1 MWGDLWQYP
10 FVSQTWGTVW
20 QAVAAVGTVGTLT
33 YTLRLFNREKWRH
46 RTAEARQ
53 VLIWNES
60 PGASTDNDEHTY
72 HNTVHLV
79 NASPRPI
86 HDVNIQVVLPSLRE
100 YNKRRKLVPQ
110 LDAPSYSKR
119 YRHAPMQSGVGVFTP
134 SEGT

>member
-110 LDAPSYSKR
+110 LDAPSYSK
-119 YRHAPMQSGVGVFTP
+119 Q
-134 SEGT
+134 